1 MQQEIKTI
9 FFYPGGVTS
18 TLILHP
24 LDLIKIRFAGEFC
37 KQRSHV
43 ELLPKV
49 RSLSN
54 SRNKILIKFLR
65 PSQLDSVLKL
75 QIPSPRSCDRSRKN
89 RLQDG
94 GKRNLEDENSCATCF
109 SRAGI
114 FNVFLFPLCLCTNPQ
129 SSMSL
134 AKHEPLSLDVRLMF
148 VYIQIKPAQS
158 LSLLSDRVFN
168 DSQLAEQQRSWL
180 VSISN
185 FTRGSRC
192 SESSSD
198 FLSSLQNKNNK
209 TQSSCDFPECEK
221 HFFLSSRKVFLIHL
235 WARHGSQMSMNS
247 IFKPF

>member
-1 MQQEIKTI
+1 MESHQRSSFTRWTSSRFALLVSSVNNDRTSSSCLRSEVYQTHEIK
-9 FFYPGGVTS
+9 FS
-18 TLILHP
+18 
-24 LDLIKIRFAGEFC
+24 
-37 KQRSHV
+37 
-43 ELLPKV
+43 
-49 RSLSN
+49 
-54 SRNKILIKFLR
+54 KFLR

-158 LSLLSDRVFN
+158 LSLLSSF
-168 DSQLAEQQRSWL
+168 
-180 VSISN
+180 
-185 FTRGSRC
+185 
-192 SESSSD
+192 
-198 FLSSLQNKNNK
+198 
-209 TQSSCDFPECEK
+209 
-221 HFFLSSRKVFLIHL
+221 
-235 WARHGSQMSMNS
+235 
-247 IFKPF
+247 